1 MTVLDVDVT
10 GKGAVLL
17 GNKITC
23 DGFVHDVPYRVQTHI
38 HDDHMG
44 EFERS
49 KGFQNIFM
57 SAPTRELLI
66 AELNFDLE
74 YRSNIIPVPSKVPYH
89 VDDIA
94 IELIS
99 NGHMLGSM
107 QAAVTLPSGM
117 RVGYS
122 GDFQWPLEDVIQVEA
137 LVVDSTY
144 GDPDSHRAFS
154 QEDLHYALVDLALRK
169 VKEGPIFLKAHR
181 GVLQQALDLL
191 ADPLSVPIVVSR
203 RVLKEAAVYQR
214 YGYSVGN
221 LLDTDSPEG
230 REALSSDRYIRLYS
244 KGDGTPDDP
253 TSGTIITLNAC
264 LPDTHEPIYE
274 FSERSYRVAM
284 SGHAD
289 FEGTLAYVKATGAT
303 YVVAD
308 NSRGGSAHELATAL
322 RTQLGIMARASSR
335 EVSLSWGT

>member
-1 MTVLDVDVT
+1 MTVPPIDVT
-10 GKGAVLL
+10 GRGAVLL
-17 GNKITC
+17 GNKISC
-23 DGFVHDVPYRVQTHI
+23 DGFVHGLPFRIQTHI

-44 EFERS
+44 EFEAS
-49 KGFQNIFM
+49 KGYQDILM
-57 SAPTRELLI
+57 SAPTRDLLI

-74 YRSNIIPVPSKVPYH
+74 YRSNIIPVPSKVPYQ
-89 VDDIA
+89 VDDVE
-94 IELIS
+94 IELMS

-107 QAAVTLPSGM
+107 QAAVTLPDGT

-122 GDFQWPLEDVIQVEA
+122 GDFQWPLKDVIQVEA
-137 LVVDSTY
+137 LVIDSTY
-144 GDPDSHRAFS
+144 GHPDSHRAFS

-181 GVLQQALDLL
+181 GVLQQALDVL
-191 ADPLSVPIVVSR
+191 ADPLSVPIVASR

-221 LLDTDSPEG
+221 LIDADSPEG
-230 REALSSDRYIRLYS
+230 REVLLGERYIRLYS
-244 KGDGTPDDP
+244 KGDGIPADP
-253 TSGTIITLNAC
+253 TLGTVITLNAC
-264 LPDTHEPIYE
+264 LPDSHEPIYE
-274 FSERSYRVAM
+274 FSDRSYRVAM

-289 FEGTLAYVKATGAT
+289 FEGTLEYVKATGAS

-322 RTQLGIMARASSR
+322 RTQLGIMARASKN